1 MNLHPTCRCMWK
13 FCPYC
18 INCWKRNLVKLLP
31 PLIATDQDAGLGAD
45 ILQIVMS
52 VLNGN
57 NSKLEQVKKL
67 NPAGFSCR

>member
-1 MNLHPTCRCMWK
+1 
-13 FCPYC
+13 
-18 INCWKRNLVKLLP
+18 VKLLP

>member
-13 FCPYC
+13 FCPSC